1 MRFNPSLPFRRTLVG
16 LLASGFTVLTGC
28 GYVATPVVSSPAASL
43 GSAFGGKL
51 IGGENPVTGASISI
65 YETASTGV
73 AYNGVYTPGSY
84 SGSTFT
90 AGTPLAPIATTL
102 SDSGGNFNFTSAVA
116 CSNSNDFVYAVAAG
130 GNTGAGLNAN
140 TLLTS
145 VIGPCST
152 LASSTFVIIN
162 ELSTIAAAYTLS
174 GFTTVSGAYTTA
186 SGSTSTASSYSVTS
200 GVATIVASNSLV
212 SGQPVKLSGFTTSP
226 ATAFNGN
233 TYTVVSATSSQFTF
247 STSAATTVSTNDA
260 GTITPTVVSTLPS
273 VSIVSDAT
281 NYAGTAGIGTPTNA
295 AGLAH
300 AFLNAANFINLG
312 SSTVNTAIPG
322 NSGTIVP
329 VALMNALGNS
339 AQACVNTTG
348 GAASSSTVNDGTNCG
363 KLFMYTATPTGTVP
377 TNTLQALLNL
387 AHNPTT
393 LPTAANVANIF
404 NLGSAFAPFAP
415 AISAHPND
423 WSLAI
428 AYEKYDGVTNGNH
441 YVGDTT
447 VCSSITVTPYTNGL
461 CYPYSLTLDADDNVY
476 VANSDAS
483 SEAMSNVLAFSSK
496 GSVLWTTAVD
506 STTYKFPTWIA
517 ADGLGNVFLLNNGTS
532 SASTN
537 SVVEYDAANGNL
549 AQAISTVATSPYSIA
564 VDSSNNLWVGI
575 AAASG
580 SQNVYELTCG
590 SPCGTAS
597 TYTSATFGAT
607 PTGGSN
613 AQYPYQVAIDPSLN
627 LWASNY
633 KSGVLGVPWVLPYT
647 APQVGPPVVN
657 AYDASVVTASP
668 AIGSTGLTNYGVAI
682 DSSGNGW
689 VTTASNIFKLTATG
703 SGSSFATSAGSAIPY
718 TASGGTASLRFA
730 NFDGNNT
737 LWTVDN
743 NTTNSAVV
751 GYSTTAAT
759 PTVFLLKPCIANT
772 TTCPSVATTGVEGPR
787 VAQVDSTGSIWV
799 ASSTNGNIVQIFG
812 AAAPTWPLLG
822 DLKPGILP

>member
-1 MRFNPSLPFRRTLVG
+1 MRFNPSFPLRSTLLG
-16 LLASGFTVLTGC
+16 LLASGFTLLTGC
-28 GYVATPVVSSPAASL
+28 GYVASPVVSSPAASL

-90 AGTPLAPIATTL
+90 AGTPLTPIATTL
-102 SDSGGNFNFTSAVA
+102 SDSGGNFHFTSAVA
-116 CSNSNDFVYAVAAG
+116 CTNSNDFVYAVAAG

-281 NYAGTAGIGTPTNA
+281 NYIGTSGIGTPTNA

-300 AFLNAANFINLG
+300 AFLNAANLIGLG
-312 SSTVNTAIPG
+312 SSTANLNVPG
-322 NSGTIVP
+322 NSGAYVP
-329 VALMNALGNS
+329 LALINALGNS
-339 AQACVNTTG
+339 TQACVNTTG

-415 AISAHPND
+415 AITATPTD
-423 WSLAI
+423 WSIAI
-428 AYEKYDGVTNGNH
+428 AYAKYDGVTNG
-441 YVGDTT
+441 DTADK
-447 VCSSITVTPYTNGL
+447 STNGL
-461 CYPYSLTLDADDNVY
+461 FYPYHLTLDADDTAY
-476 VANSDAS
+476 VSNADAS
-483 SEAMSNVLAFSSK
+483 TTTQSNILAFSSN
-496 GSVLWTTAVD
+496 GTVQWRTAVD
-506 STTYKFPTWIA
+506 ATVNKAPRFIA
-517 ADGLGNVFLLNNGTS
+517 ADALGNVFLVNNG
-532 SASTN
+532 
-537 SVVEYDAANGNL
+537 
-549 AQAISTVATSPYSIA
+549 STVGTNTNVIEYLASSGTVEQTISLPFQYAYGLA
-564 VDSSNNLWVGI
+564 VDTNNNLWVSSSVGT
-575 AAASG
+575 AGVA
-580 SQNVYELTCG
+580 NLYEYTCS
-590 SPCGTAS
+590 SPCGHNSTYTLATFGTPATGATAAS
-597 TYTSATFGAT
+597 TYAYQPVIDASNNIWANGYKSASVAT
-607 PTGGSN
+607 PF
-613 AQYPYQVAIDPSLN
+613 VF
-627 LWASNY
+627 
-633 KSGVLGVPWVLPYT
+633 PYT
-647 APQVGPPVVN
+647 AAQTGPPAVAAYN
-657 AYDASVVTASP
+657 AAEVEPSP
-668 AIGSTGLTNYGVAI
+668 AVASTGVTNYGLTV

-689 VTTASNIFKLTATG
+689 ITTTTDIFKLTASG
-703 SGSSFATSAGSAIPY
+703 SGSSLAISAGPAIV
-718 TASGGTASLRFA
+718 TSGGSLRFL
-730 NFDGNNT
+730 NIDGNNT

-743 NTTNSAVV
+743 NGAGSSVL
-751 GYSTTAAT
+751 GYTTTATT
-759 PTVFLLKPCIANT
+759 PTAFVLKPCVALIAS
-772 TTCPSVATTGVEGPR
+772 TCPAISATTLGVDGPR

-799 ASSTNGNIVQIFG
+799 VSSSNGNVLQVLG
-812 AAAPTWPLLG
+812 AAAPTWPLLS